1 MAQTNQTPQAA
12 EGPDSGGQTEEA
24 AAPKQPVSTAELE
37 EVEQPESS
45 KEARNMAMLCHL
57 LGIVGFFAPLV
68 IWLIEKDKHRF
79 VREHGRAAM
88 NYQISMMIYFVGVCL
103 FRYVTYLTHDLFIGN
118 WMLNALLIVHVFFVI
133 MAAVKASKGKLW
145 RYPIAIPFLK

>member
-1 MAQTNQTPQAA
+1 MAETNQTPQDA
-12 EGPDSGGQTEEA
+12 EAPDSSEQIEEA
-24 AAPKQPVSTAELE
+24 VTPEQPVSAGELE
-37 EVEQPESS
+37 ETKQPESS

-88 NYQISMMIYFVGVCL
+88 NYQVSLMIYYFASSALCAV
-103 FRYVTYLTHDLFIGN
+103 FIGFV
-118 WMLNALLIVHVFFVI
+118 LLPVLTILHIVFSIVG
-133 MAAVKASKGKLW
+133 AVKASKGKLW
-145 RYPIAIPFLK
+145 QYPIAIPFLK